1 MITYYRPKLISPLQ
15 MELRRKERV
24 RGSYAAEIIT
34 GCLIFFFLLRGP
46 QTDQDDS
53 CIPPA
58 AGERR

>member
-1 MITYYRPKLISPLQ
+1 

-34 GCLIFFFLLRGP
+34 ECLIFFFFFLLRGT